1 VDAVKEKGANVLTEV
16 VSVALDIRTEGIEVD
31 QIAGLHRRERGR
43 IMAFKSVDEEEC
55 IRIEREV
62 WFFVGLCV
70 VLNFE

>member
-1 VDAVKEKGANVLTEV
+1 
-16 VSVALDIRTEGIEVD
+16 
-31 QIAGLHRRERGR
+31 
-43 IMAFKSVDEEEC
+43 MAFKSVDEEEC